1 VRFGQQQLGIEPGFM
16 AKLVST
22 VVSHMKSAFPEIE
35 AREKYVVE
43 VIRKEEETFNRTVK
57 KGIRKFKQVTSK
69 MKPGDVLSGEDA
81 YKLWSTF
88 GFPKE
93 LTELMIEEVKMKMC
107 TEESWNNAYVVGVRE
122 VITCITHAH
131 HSLKLEHQH
140 TTKTQIQDTTRDLTF
155 RTKSGRSYGYE
166 VGSQRDL
173 GVGETGC
180 STNGLH
186 CKVRGV
192 RARSARI
199 FMISFF
205 LVSIMLLKAQE
216 YHSHRSLIP
225 QENQRS
231 NVHMVT
237 MNT

>member
-1 VRFGQQQLGIEPGFM
+1 MLEESTWRTESLRITFVCVLFFFFYHLFTHTHTKTQNTNTGTLVFAISDGAVPGSNGRNYVLRRVLRRAVRFGQQQLGIEPGFM
-16 AKLVST
+16 AKLVNT

-107 TEESWNNAYVVGVRE
+107 TWSQSSVLLYLHN
-122 VITCITHAH
+122 THLLYH
-131 HSLKLEHQH
+131 KKKSLE
-140 TTKTQIQDTTRDLTF
+140 
-155 RTKSGRSYGYE
+155 
-166 VGSQRDL
+166 
-173 GVGETGC
+173 
-180 STNGLH
+180 
-186 CKVRGV
+186 
-192 RARSARI
+192 
-199 FMISFF
+199 
-205 LVSIMLLKAQE
+205 
-216 YHSHRSLIP
+216 
-225 QENQRS
+225 
-231 NVHMVT
+231 
-237 MNT
+237 